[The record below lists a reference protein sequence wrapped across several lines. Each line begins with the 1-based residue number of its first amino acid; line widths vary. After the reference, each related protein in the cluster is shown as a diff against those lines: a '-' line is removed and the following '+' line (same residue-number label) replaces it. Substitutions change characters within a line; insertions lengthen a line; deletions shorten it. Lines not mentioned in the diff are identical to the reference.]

1 MVGESVP
8 EVTIGKRTEW
18 VLLLAGVLAGIAAAY
33 YTGQTGNWGPLMAVS
48 GGVLLVV
55 LFVTVEP

>member
-33 YTGQTGNWGPLMAVS
+33 YTDRTGNWGPPIAVS
-48 GGVLLVV
+48 RGVLLVI
-55 LFVTVEP
+55 LFVTAEP

>member
-33 YTGQTGNWGPLMAVS
+33 YTGRTGNWGPLMAVS
-48 GGVLLVV
+48 EGVLLVV

>member
-33 YTGQTGNWGPLMAVS
+33 YMSRTGNWGPLMAVS